1 MNTNKNQPDTQTKK
15 SITYTVTFYFNRKE
29 RRISFGTLKDARD
42 FITRFRGDKKST
54 ISQVYRIT
62 EELE

>member
-1 MNTNKNQPDTQTKK
+1 MNKNQNQPDTQIKK

-42 FITRFRGDKKST
+42 FIARFKGDKRST
-54 ISQVYRIT
+54 ISQVYRVVENI
-62 EELE
+62 E